1 MAGARIFRP
10 GFTLPCW
17 LGLLGSITYEKATA
31 SPPSTVFRSFLQSLT
46 YNATHLA
53 PTLSQVLFYAFELLQ
68 KTKHTR
74 TLVLVG
80 LSFNSPFFQNLL
92 VGHFPLLS
100 SSAKTKETVSKP
112 PHFAKPATAQSLLQ
126 SADPVC
132 VRACVPD
139 RRSQAASK
147 RARYLREREY
157 DVRKRLLALSLRF
170 FFNKEFGYNLEK
182 QCI

>member
-1 MAGARIFRP
+1 MLLNYFR
-10 GFTLPCW
+10 
-17 LGLLGSITYEKATA
+17 
-31 SPPSTVFRSFLQSLT
+31 
-46 YNATHLA
+46 
-53 PTLSQVLFYAFELLQ
+53 

-100 SSAKTKETVSKP
+100 FSAKTKETVSKP
-112 PHFAKPATAQSLLQ
+112 PHFAKPADCPEFVTKRR
-126 SADPVC
+126 PR

-147 RARYLREREY
+147 RARYLCEREY

-170 FFNKEFGYNLEK
+170 FFNKGFGYNLEK